1 MPTFAANRVTYAV
14 ELSSFEPFV
23 KKQLFYQVFEGI
35 YLTDKAAPFTYADL
49 QKEKIGHIL
58 AILPN
63 NDELTSLFEK
73 FGVIPYTV
81 FYYGDD
87 HTPNI
92 SQEDF
97 NKFANT
103 IEGLARQ
110 SEHTNLL
117 VFCNNGYQRS
127 LPFLVYYYLRMNP
140 SHCDGIQ
147 EAIDW
152 IGRYVPSIQQDREK
166 LYTPV
171 RNLIRRHNFY
181 GW

>member
-35 YLTDKAAPFTYADL
+35 HLTDKDAPFSYADL
-49 QKEKIGHIL
+49 QQAKIGHIL

-63 NDELTSLFEK
+63 KDELTPLLEK
-73 FGVIPYTV
+73 FGSIPYTV
-81 FYYGDD
+81 FYYGDT

-92 SQEDF
+92 PQEDF
-97 NKFANT
+97 NKFAKT

-110 SEHTNLL
+110 SEYTNLL

-140 SHCDGIQ
+140 SPYDGIQ

-152 IGRYVPSIQQDREK
+152 IGRHVPTIQQDREK
-166 LYTPV
+166 LYKPI
-171 RNLIRRHNFY
+171 RNLIQWHNLR
-181 GW
+181 G